1 MKSIVSIKTIKKFL
15 ILSAI
20 FVLGGV
26 GGYFVKDYS
35 EMKDQLK
42 KISEAKENKFK
53 SDLSDLS
60 DIKKHSRNIKKRIR
74 DIKSQQDQFDVFNS
88 FDSFDSD
95 VAKIH
100 KTMQERI
107 NSLFD
112 NSFFGSSSIADSFF
126 DDRVGGMNRFG
137 GFRQLKIQRGED
149 QDYKYVRINAPNL
162 DQDSFDIK
170 ITNGMIIIKSKTAAS
185 SEDDLDNSQFRS
197 QSYSEFT
204 QSINVPH
211 GVDENNASINTE
223 DGSVVIKF
231 PKVAV

>member
-1 MKSIVSIKTIKKFL
+1 MKSIASLKTIKKFL

-20 FVLGGV
+20 FALGGV
-26 GGYFVKDYS
+26 GGFFVKDYS
-35 EMKDQLK
+35 EMKDQLN

-53 SDLSDLS
+53 TDL
-60 DIKKHSRNIKKRIR
+60 KKHSNNIKKRIR
-74 DIKSQQDQFDVFNS
+74 DIKGQQDQFDVFHS
-88 FDSFDSD
+88 MDSLDSD

-112 NSFFGSSSIADSFF
+112 NSFFGTSRITDSFF
-126 DDRVGGMNRFG
+126 DDRIGGMNG
-137 GFRQLKIQRGED
+137 LTGFRQLKIKRGED

-170 ITNGMIIIKSKTAAS
+170 ITNGMIIIKSKSAAS
-185 SEDDLDNSQFRS
+185 SEDDSDNSQFHT

-211 GVDENNASINTE
+211 GVDENNASIDTE